1 MARVQKH
8 MARVKKNMARVQK
21 IMTRVQKNMA
31 TLVVLGRSWRVLASL
46 SAVSVLP
53 GGPREDPEG
62 SREWLGEV
70 SLVLFFDGAAQEG
83 QQTVKQQCFLL
94 MLNVVWSD
102 FWL

>member
-1 MARVQKH
+1 MARVQ
-8 MARVKKNMARVQK
+8 KNMARVQK
-21 IMTRVQKNMA
+21 NMARVQKNMA

-46 SAVSVLP
+46 SAVLVLP

-70 SLVLFFDGAAQEG
+70 SLVLVFDGAAQEG
-83 QQTVKQQCFLL
+83 QQTVKRQCFLL